1 MGNILIIRIKYASTI
16 KYDKTTDM
24 DKLFCYIIMIFC
36 AISINAQSLPKGIN
50 ETKVNIEAKVL
61 VKRFCNCIVDVG
73 TSSKLNGYS
82 ISVKRK
88 KIKYLEQIFY
98 NYREDPRIMNTS
110 WSDGS
115 QHKQPIYRYMNNLL
129 LQADLSNSTQM
140 KKYEI
145 ALDGYYVGTRTKQ
158 DNWVQERRLHDGSI
172 LYSKT
177 FRFHQIYRV
186 IDILNRN
193 SELRN
198 REGEVRGD
206 DYKYIKVYA
215 IYAPNGKCIGV
226 RLGDINLKEF

>member
-1 MGNILIIRIKYASTI
+1 MVKYASII
-16 KYDKTTDM
+16 KYDKITDM
-24 DKLFCYIIMIFC
+24 DRLFCYIIMFFC

-73 TSSKLNGYS
+73 TSGKLNGYS

-158 DNWVQERRLHDGSI
+158 GNWKKERILSDRSV

-177 FRFHQIYRV
+177 FRIHQIYRV
-186 IDILNRN
+186 IDIFNPN
-193 SELRN
+193 PELRN
-198 REGEVRGD
+198 REGEVKGD

-226 RLGDINLKEF
+226 RLGDVNLKEF